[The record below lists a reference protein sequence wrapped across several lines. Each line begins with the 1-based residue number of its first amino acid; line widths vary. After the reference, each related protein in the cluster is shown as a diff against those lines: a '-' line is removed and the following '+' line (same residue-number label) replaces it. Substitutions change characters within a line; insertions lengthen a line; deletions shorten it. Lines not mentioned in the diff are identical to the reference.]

1 MASIWDERFS
11 GEGFVYGTHPSRWL
25 EAQAGLLRPGS
36 RILSLGEGE
45 GRNAAWLAERGHRV
59 TAVDGSAVGLEKAR
73 RLAAARGVS
82 IEAVVADLAEY
93 LPERG
98 AFDAVL
104 LVFLHLPPALRPV
117 VHARA
122 EAALGPGGLL
132 ILEAFTPRQ
141 LAFRSGG
148 PRQADWLYEPEALRR
163 DLPRIAWSSLSEV
176 EVDLDEGPLHQ
187 GRAAVV
193 RAAGRL
199 ADPAAAPTAAPRPGA
214 L

>member
-1 MASIWDERFS
+1 MPNIWDERFS
-11 GEGFVYGTHPSRWL
+11 GDGFVYGTSPSRWV
-25 EAQAGLLRPGS
+25 EAQAGLLRPAS

-45 GRNAAWLAERGHRV
+45 GRNAVWLAERGHRL
-59 TAVDGSAVGLEKAR
+59 TAVDGSAAGLGKAL
-73 RLAAARGVS
+73 RLAAERRVAL
-82 IEAVVADLAEY
+82 EAVVADLADY
-93 LPERG
+93 RPAPG
-98 AFDAVL
+98 AYDAVL
-104 LVFLHLPPALRPV
+104 LVFLHLPPALRRE

-122 EAALGPGGLL
+122 EAALTPGGLL

-148 PRQADWLYEPEALRR
+148 PKQAEWLYDADTLRQ
-163 DLPRIAWSSLSEV
+163 DLPRLAWSSLSEV

-193 RAAGRL
+193 RAVGRL
-199 ADPAAAPTAAPRPGA
+199 AEVPPGPRPGA